1 MLWNTFQQHMAN
13 IPESM
18 CVCVCVCV
26 SYWFVYWW
34 HCANLHKSTR
44 RHTNLFYGVDSDKIY
59 NLQWAPSLKAGNRNN
74 KRARVPNNAQVGS
87 TNTRTDNRLAS
98 VRCPFYLLLF
108 FFSSLQF
115 LLSLLLLL
123 LHCFLP
129 FLCRFVIFMLFLWA
143 MYNFIVLL
151 FNAMSAHRQGQRHE
165 RPLIVP
171 YFYSCHI
178 KEIAK

>member
-1 MLWNTFQQHMAN
+1 MKYISTAYGKYSR
-13 IPESM
+13 EYVG
-18 CVCVCVCV
+18 VCMCV
-26 SYWFVYWW
+26 SYWLVYWW

-87 TNTRTDNRLAS
+87 TNTRTVNRLAS

-115 LLSLLLLL
+115 LLSLLLL
-123 LHCFLP
+123 HCFP
-129 FLCRFVIFMLFLWA
+129 PSVDSSYLCCFYGPCTI
-143 MYNFIVLL
+143 LL
-151 FNAMSAHRQGQRHE
+151 FYFSMQCLHTDRDRDRDRDTSAHLLSLTFTRVISKR
-165 RPLIVP
+165 
-171 YFYSCHI
+171 
-178 KEIAK
+178 

>member
-1 MLWNTFQQHMAN
+1 MKYISTAYGKYSR
-13 IPESM
+13 E
-18 CVCVCVCV
+18 CVCVCV

-87 TNTRTDNRLAS
+87 TNTRTYNRLAS

-123 LHCFLP
+123 LHGFPPSVNSSYLCCFYWP
-129 FLCRFVIFMLFLWA
+129 CTI
-143 MYNFIVLL
+143 LL
-151 FNAMSAHRQGQRHE
+151 FYFSMQCLHTDRDRDTSAHLLSLTFTRVISKR
-165 RPLIVP
+165 
-171 YFYSCHI
+171 
-178 KEIAK
+178 